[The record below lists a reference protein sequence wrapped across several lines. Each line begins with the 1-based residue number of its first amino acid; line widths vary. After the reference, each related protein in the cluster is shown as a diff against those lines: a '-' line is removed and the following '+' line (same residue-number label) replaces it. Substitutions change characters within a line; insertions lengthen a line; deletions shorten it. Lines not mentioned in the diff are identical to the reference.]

1 MTFAPA
7 EPRTPDR
14 KPNRSRSRS
23 TSSKAPL
30 PSLRKE
36 LDQFIAQLNELL
48 HAFDPIDAL
57 DDQEHAAL
65 VDALD
70 KEARKNPRV
79 HRLLQS
85 ILTFGGGGGLA
96 FVVGIIVGRRLARR
110 RMFGQ
115 FSPLVE
121 TLGGAA
127 IGGMD
132 VEPSEAAAAM
142 RDVRAAVSDIFAGR
156 PTDTAATAANGA
168 TPTG

>member
-1 MTFAPA
+1 
-7 EPRTPDR
+7 
-14 KPNRSRSRS
+14 
-23 TSSKAPL
+23 
-30 PSLRKE
+30 LRKE

-48 HAFDPIDAL
+48 HAFDPVDAL
-57 DDQEHAAL
+57 DDKEHAAL

-70 KEARKNPRV
+70 KESRKNPRV
-79 HRLLQS
+79 HRLLSS

-142 RDVRAAVSDIFAGR
+142 RDVRAVVSDIFAGT
-156 PTDTAATAANGA
+156 PSIPNNGA
-168 TPTG
+168 APTG